1 MYAGSLDPIS
11 NRQDFRFIRQVIDGD
26 TGEAIDISQASIVF
40 EVRPKADD
48 QHANAQGAVHAALSA
63 TTANGRITVVD
74 AGTFQVWLP
83 LADMQA
89 LSPGYYDVGCTIAV
103 NGITEQLLAA
113 TLPVIDGIV
122 SA

>member
-1 MYAGSLDPIS
+1 MYAGPLDPVS
-11 NRQDFRFIRQVIDGD
+11 NRQDWQFIRQVVDDD
-26 TGEAIDISQASIVF
+26 TGDPVDLAEVSITF
-40 EVRPKADD
+40 EVRARPDD
-48 QHANAQGAVHAALSA
+48 QQSNAQGSSHATLSA
-63 TTANGRITVVD
+63 TTANGKIVIVD
-74 AGTFQVWLP
+74 SGTFQVWFP